1 MPPKANNN
9 RPTRRGT
16 RSSTHAGD
24 FTPAGSNGR
33 HPSVVSRAAEE
44 AESRNRGEKVID
56 AIMNIRQTNPTG
68 LSAAHA
74 SAVYGKNTYS
84 VEPGRSSD
92 SKAFKAVD
100 EAADDE
106 EFEAQIFGTKKKQKT
121 AMGHSSSNDLRKAM
135 SDAVADMTTHKTNED
150 NDHTDLSHVDT
161 AGAAFD
167 PNSPALTEYDDFG
180 DDWGEPYKW
189 ARARERTTRCCQTP
203 I

>member
-24 FTPAGSNGR
+24 LTR
-33 HPSVVSRAAEE
+33 RATEE

-56 AIMNIRQTNPTG
+56 AIMNVRQTNPAG

-84 VEPGRSSD
+84 VNPGRSSD
-92 SKAFKAVD
+92 SKVSKAVD
-100 EAADDE
+100 EEAEDE
-106 EFEAQIFGTKKKQKT
+106 AFEAQIFGTKKK
-121 AMGHSSSNDLRKAM
+121 RRRPW
-135 SDAVADMTTHKTNED
+135 VAQAPMASERLCLM
-150 NDHTDLSHVDT
+150 LS
-161 AGAAFD
+161 
-167 PNSPALTEYDDFG
+167 L
-180 DDWGEPYKW
+180 
-189 ARARERTTRCCQTP
+189 